1 MFKHIKINE
10 LSSVNPNTMNLLLC
24 CSVALV
30 LFNFYVYKNS
40 QANFVLWILY
50 FTAWCSIVFIISYM
64 KCYSKMTVF
73 KKVENMTLGELKQ
86 YYALMKS
93 GKTRYGVNS
102 LKKMEV
108 GVILSDLARYA
119 YFSNP
124 ELLYS
129 KLGVSYFVESEY
141 NGGQSFRS
149 KDGRVYINILDE
161 VMAINDYDNLKIK
174 DFHKLNNSN

>member
-1 MFKHIKINE
+1 M
-10 LSSVNPNTMNLLLC
+10 
-24 CSVALV
+24 
-30 LFNFYVYKNS
+30 
-40 QANFVLWILY
+40 
-50 FTAWCSIVFIISYM
+50 
-64 KCYSKMTVF
+64 
-73 KKVENMTLGELKQ
+73 
-86 YYALMKS
+86 
-93 GKTRYGVNS
+93 
-102 LKKMEV
+102 
-108 GVILSDLARYA
+108 SDLARYA

-174 DFHKLNNSN
+174 DFHKLNNLN